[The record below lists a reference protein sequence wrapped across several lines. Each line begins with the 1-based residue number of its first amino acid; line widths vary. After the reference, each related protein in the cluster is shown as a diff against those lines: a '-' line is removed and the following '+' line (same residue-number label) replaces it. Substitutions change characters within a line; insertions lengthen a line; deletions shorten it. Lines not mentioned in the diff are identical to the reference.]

1 VTSTTN
7 GAGAVSGRYGY
18 SAHGAIASHSGT
30 DSPYAFAGRPYD
42 SAAGP
47 YDYRDRWYDPSVG
60 RFISEDL
67 VESSNRYAYANG
79 APTAFS
85 DPSGMIAM
93 SELVET
99 WQFQAALGT
108 SFSTIQALTKCDASF
123 GSVAKAAGIG
133 LVSSVGGGFVA
144 RKLFK
149 AFGPFSNAEAS
160 AAQLYT
166 NAVIS
171 RFMAEALGA
180 STTTAIAKI
189 LDGDSPFEDPV
200 EFLTQMITAG
210 VVGGTSP
217 GSSNPAVHG
226 VGGAGVVE
234 VAGAIG
240 RALPGGPESQCT

>member
-1 VTSTTN
+1 
-7 GAGAVSGRYGY
+7 
-18 SAHGAIASHSGT
+18 
-30 DSPYAFAGRPYD
+30 
-42 SAAGP
+42 
-47 YDYRDRWYDPSVG
+47 
-60 RFISEDL
+60 L

-133 LVSSVGGGFVA
+133 LVS
-144 RKLFK
+144 KLFK